1 MFHAN
6 TTGQINIDRISNALK
21 KAILYQNIRFKLIL
35 FNVISK
41 AQYTREFK
49 NNTVTTGLMWNNI
62 NGLEI

>member
-1 MFHAN
+1 LFHAN